1 MYAGTAG
8 LIFATFLFLIDSAS
22 AHAGLPLTIDDVA
35 PVPPGQLEIELGFY
49 HGLPD
54 GGGREQ
60 RWPVTAVTYGVFNGL
75 EFGLAIQRIN
85 QDVSQEAPR
94 RGFEDLHL
102 TAKYKF
108 LDESAEFPA
117 LAAAMDVKLPT
128 ANRSKGLSTGKADET
143 LLVIATKSLAQL
155 AVNANLGYTIVG
167 NAAGAN
173 LKNLIRGGMAMEWP
187 FIPHWSLV
195 GEMTGTSRAARAE
208 PNQAD
213 FQLGFRYAALPN
225 LVLDL
230 AAGRSLRPSGTSVQ
244 GTFGLTWTVDLKSIL
259 KR

>member
-1 MYAGTAG
+1 MHAAPVCLVFATLLVLIDVVSAYAGR
-8 LIFATFLFLIDSAS
+8 
-22 AHAGLPLTIDDVA
+22 PLTIDDVA
-35 PVPPGQLEIELGFY
+35 PVATGQLEIELGFY

-54 GGGREQ
+54 GGGRDQ
-60 RWPVTAVTYGVFNGL
+60 RSPLTTATFGVLDRL
-75 EFGLAIQRIN
+75 ELSVAIQRTN
-85 QDVSQEAPR
+85 QDAPQTAPFK
-94 RGFEDLHL
+94 GFEDLHIN
-102 TAKYKF
+102 AKYKL
-108 LDESAEFPA
+108 LDEATGFPA

-128 ANRSKGLSTGKADET
+128 ANRSKGLSTGKADKT
-143 LLVIATKSLAQL
+143 LLLIATKSLAPL
-155 AVNANLGYTIVG
+155 AVHANLGYTIVG

-173 LKNLIRGGMAMEWP
+173 LKNLLRGGMALEWP
-187 FIPHWSLV
+187 FIPRWSFV
-195 GEMTGTSRAARAE
+195 GELTGASRAANAD

-244 GTFGLTWTVDLKSIL
+244 GTFGLTWTIDMKSIL